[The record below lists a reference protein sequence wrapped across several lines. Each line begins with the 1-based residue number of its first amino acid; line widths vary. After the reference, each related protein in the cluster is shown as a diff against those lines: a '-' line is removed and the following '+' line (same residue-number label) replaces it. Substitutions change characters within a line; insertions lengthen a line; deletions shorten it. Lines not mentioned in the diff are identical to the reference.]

1 MASSDNTLFDADETL
16 TVGQINKRLS
26 TAIKRALPREIWV
39 QGQIRN
45 LSRSARGHV
54 YFDLVDPVQAGEQPK
69 AAISVTLFDS
79 TKQMVNRTIKRT
91 GNNVRMDDGVEVRI
105 RAMVDFYAPRGQV
118 QLNML
123 AIDPEFTLGRLGVD
137 RARLLE
143 TLAAEEL
150 LQANAAVPLPMVPL
164 RVALITSAGS
174 AAQADFIEQIR
185 ACGYRFEVSSVDTRV
200 QGEFA
205 GQEVTQAILTAIEL
219 APDVIA
225 IVRGGGARTDLAAF
239 DAEPVARA
247 IATSPIPVICGI
259 GHEIDTSV
267 ADLVAHAS
275 FKTPTACAQF
285 VIERVVTFDF
295 ELRERAERLAQ
306 SARVLPVLHEGRLD
320 LLASRTTELVSQRLE
335 SARRDNQRTAANLE
349 RRVTHALVRAD
360 HGLVNAQSQV
370 ARLSAQALNAGRT
383 RCDSVAEQLRSL
395 PLRHLRDHQQR
406 LEVHQARLDAVD
418 PQRALRRGWS
428 ITTNAQGK
436 VVRSV
441 VDVEV
446 ADTLLT
452 RLADGT
458 VTSTVTATTAT
469 TRSSSPS
476 PSPEE
481 AS

>member
-1 MASSDNTLFDADETL
+1 MATSENTLFDADETL
-16 TVGQINKRLS
+16 TVGQITKRLGD
-26 TAIKRALPREIWV
+26 AIKRAVPREVWV

-69 AAISVTLFDS
+69 ASISVTLFDS
-79 TKQMVNRTIKRT
+79 TRQMVNRTIKRT

-105 RAMVDFYAPRGQV
+105 RAAVDFYAPRGQV

-137 RARLLE
+137 RTRLLE
-143 TLAAEEL
+143 ALSAEDL
-150 LQANAAVPLPMVPL
+150 LQANAAVPMPLVPL

-205 GQEVTQAILTAIEL
+205 GEEITQAIMVAVDL

-225 IVRGGGARTDLAAF
+225 VVRGGGARTDLAAF

-247 IATSPIPVICGI
+247 IATSPVPVICGV

-285 VIERVVTFDF
+285 LIERVVAFDF
-295 ELRERAERLAQ
+295 ELSDRSARLVDHARVQPILHDARLGQLAERT
-306 SARVLPVLHEGRLD
+306 S
-320 LLASRTTELVSQRLE
+320 ELVSQRLA
-335 SARRDNQRTAANLE
+335 SARQHNARTATLLE
-349 RRVTHALVRAD
+349 RRVTHALVGAE
-360 HGLVNAQSQV
+360 HGLQ
-370 ARLSAQALNAGRT
+370 SAQTAIIRLAEQVVDRANAG
-383 RCDSVAEQLRSL
+383 CGAHAEQLRSA
-395 PLRHLRDHQQR
+395 PHRHFRNHEQR
-406 LEVHQARLDAVD
+406 LQVHQARLDAVD

-428 ITTNAQGK
+428 ITTTVDGQL
-436 VVRSV
+436 VRSV
-441 VDVEV
+441 DQT
-446 ADTLLT
+446 APGDTLIT
-452 RLADGT
+452 RLADGN
-458 VTSTVTATTAT
+458 VTSTVDNTNTST
-469 TRSSSPS
+469 PS
-476 PSPEE
+476 EE
-481 AS
+481 VT